1 MTHIAGSRFGA
12 LSDGTAV
19 DLYTLTSAAGSS
31 VSICTYG
38 ATVTSIRVPD
48 RAGAFAD
55 VVLGFDTL
63 RDLARRDY
71 FFGATIGRCANRIA
85 GGSFELGGKTYRL
98 AQNDGNNSLH
108 GGLRGFDTV
117 VWDCAVASGATG
129 DELVC
134 RYVSPDGEEGFPGTL
149 TVAVTFSFDDNSAL
163 KIHYEAVSDA
173 DTLCNL
179 TNHSYFN
186 LAGHGSGS
194 VLDEEAK
201 IFASRLTASDA
212 ESLPTGRLLDVAGT
226 PMDFRDFHALG
237 ERIDADYT
245 LLIYGRGY
253 DHNYVLDKPAGTLG
267 PCAAL
272 RDPKSGRR
280 LDVETTMPCVQLYSG
295 NFLRGDAPAKSGAV
309 YPPRGGVCFETQ
321 FAPDAVHHPDFAS
334 PVLRA
339 GEKYDQTSI
348 YRFSVE

>member
-1 MTHIAGSRFGA
+1 MTHISKTRFGT
-12 LSDGTAV
+12 LPDGTAV
-19 DLYTLTSAAGSS
+19 GLYTLTNAGGGS
-31 VSICTYG
+31 VSVCAYG
-38 ATVTSIRVPD
+38 AALTSICVPD
-48 RAGAFAD
+48 RTGALAD

-63 RDLARRDY
+63 ADYARRDY

-85 GGSFELGGKTYRL
+85 GGRFELGGKTYRL
-98 AQNDGNNSLH
+98 AQNDGRNSLH

-117 VWDCAVASGATG
+117 VWGCEIVPGVTG
-129 DELVC
+129 DELRC
-134 RYVSPDGEEGFPGTL
+134 RYVSPDGEEGYPGTL
-149 TVAVTFSFDDNSAL
+149 TVTVTFSFDDNNAL
-163 KIHYEAVSDA
+163 KICYEAISDA

-186 LAGHGSGS
+186 LAGHDSGS
-194 VLDEEAK
+194 VLAQEAK
-201 IFASRLTASDA
+201 IFASRLTESDA

-226 PMDFRDFHALG
+226 PMDFRDFRALG
-237 ERIDADYT
+237 ARIDADDT
-245 LLIYGRGY
+245 LLKYGHGY

-280 LDVETTMPCVQLYSG
+280 LDIETTMPCVQLYSG
-295 NFLRGDAPAKSGAV
+295 NFLRGDAPAKAGAV

-321 FAPDAVHHPDFAS
+321 FAPDAVHRPAFAS
-334 PVLRA
+334 PILRA
-339 GEKYDQTSI
+339 GEKYDQTTI